1 MGSFPSPCKNEGNS
15 SCLEIWC
22 LVFQSL
28 NSWKPRVL
36 LEMCLKI
43 PGFFLQ
49 LCKVSWKACV
59 WIFLENPFFS
69 QLSKSCERLVFGD
82 FVENRWFFTT
92 LQSLVKSSCLQIFL
106 KLSLVFRSWAMLSLV
121 KGSCLDILAYF
132 VEKENL
138 VKNSCLEILMK
149 IAGFSQLC
157 EVSWNARVW
166 RFLEWSLVFRSYVNN
181 VKSRERLVFGDFIEM
196 ISGLSKL
203 CKVLW
208 NARVWRFSWNVLWSF
223 AAM

>member
-1 MGSFPSPCKNEGNS
+1 MCHLTKTNKFRFKTNCTSCEEFFICLIFRLRPILKPQKTELLGHQYGKLSSPCKNEGNG

-43 PGFFLQ
+43 AGFFLQ

-92 LQSLVKSSCLQIFL
+92 LQSLVKSSCLEIFL
-106 KLSLVFRSWAMLSLV
+106 KLSLAFRSWAM
-121 KGSCLDILAYF
+121 
-132 VEKENL
+132 
-138 VKNSCLEILMK
+138 
-149 IAGFSQLC
+149 
-157 EVSWNARVW
+157 
-166 RFLEWSLVFRSYVNN
+166 
-181 VKSRERLVFGDFIEM
+181 
-196 ISGLSKL
+196 
-203 CKVLW
+203 
-208 NARVWRFSWNVLWSF
+208 
-223 AAM
+223 